1 MGPNRSRVHVVLG
14 YKQPM
19 RDFVL
24 GHHDKMTMELWIL
37 CMKKYSLQGPLFM
50 KKILEKPLFATPMH
64 KNISKL
70 LTFLDP
76 LHENIPLPRAHS
88 SSFWKQFS

>member
-1 MGPNRSRVHVVLG
+1 
-14 YKQPM
+14 
-19 RDFVL
+19 
-24 GHHDKMTMELWIL
+24 
-37 CMKKYSLQGPLFM
+37 M